1 MGNYE
6 VTIEREVSPE
16 LREFAKKIGDR
27 DLGNLCLELDI
38 KLSLSGNGPKH
49 REVPNFIMNL
59 RYGTYLVER
68 GKKGKIPYL
77 KTLGDLE
84 GYDEDKYWMLV
95 QTLYDIT
102 NKFDIQI

>member
-1 MGNYE
+1 MADYE

-16 LREFAKKIGDR
+16 LRKFAKRFNDR

-38 KLSLSGNGPKH
+38 KLSSSGNGPKH

-59 RYGTYLVER
+59 RYGTYLVEM

-84 GYDEDKYWMLV
+84 GYNEDKYWMLV

-102 NKFDIQI
+102 KKFNIPI